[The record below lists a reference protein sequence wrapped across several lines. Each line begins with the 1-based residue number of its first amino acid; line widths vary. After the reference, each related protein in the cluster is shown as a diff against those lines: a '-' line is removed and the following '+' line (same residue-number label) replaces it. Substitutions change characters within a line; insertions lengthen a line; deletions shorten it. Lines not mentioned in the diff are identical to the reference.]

1 MKFSVKDYG
10 AVGNGAV
17 KDTEAIQKAIA
28 ACSAA
33 GGGEV
38 VFDNGCYI
46 SGTLELLDGVT
57 LFLEKGA
64 VLKASSD
71 LKDFINLP
79 LPSCDVGERIGFIYA
94 IGKRDI
100 GFAGEGIMDFSSE
113 AFFTDER
120 MPFPGQQDPLTPE
133 QAVEATLAIKP
144 RMNQPVCI
152 HDSENVRFV
161 DVRMINSPCWTVS
174 MVNCHHVIVDR
185 VTVDNSL
192 LVPNSD
198 GLGFSAS
205 ADVTVSNCHISC
217 ADDCLTF
224 CGTQQATVTNCVLR
238 SRSTA
243 IRIGYIEDDTRDV
256 AISNIVIHDCNRAII
271 LQGSEDSRI
280 YNVLIQNVILHT
292 RLFQGAWWGSAEP
305 LTLLATEN
313 GEIRNVMMTNVRA
326 ECAHGIAMRGLPNGN
341 ISDIL
346 LKDWQLTITRE
357 GDTEYTSHIDFRDRG
372 LLPLENTCMPWCYA
386 EYINGL
392 QLENIRVNKT
402 GNAEN
407 TDITP
412 VFVHTTL
419 N

>member
-10 AVGNGAV
+10 AVGNGVA
-17 KDTEAIQKAIA
+17 KDTEAIRKAIA

-57 LFLEKGA
+57 LYLEKGA

-100 GFAGEGIMDFSSE
+100 GFAGEGVVDFSSE

-133 QAVEATLAIKP
+133 QAAEATLAIKP

-198 GLGFSAS
+198 GLGFSES
-205 ADVTVSNCHISC
+205 TDVTVSNCHISC

-243 IRIGYIEDDTRDV
+243 IRIGYINEDTRNV

-271 LQGSEDSRI
+271 LQGSRKSRI
-280 YNVLIQNVILHT
+280 YNILIQNVILHT
-292 RLFQGAWWGSAEP
+292 RLFQGAWWGSGEP
-305 LTLLATEN
+305 LTMVTQGD
-313 GEIRNVMMTNVRA
+313 GEIHNVMMTNVRA
-326 ECAHGIAMRGLPNGN
+326 ESAHGIAIRAHAPGK
-341 ISDIL
+341 ITDVV
-346 LKDWQLTITRE
+346 LKDWQLTITGE
-357 GDTEYTSHIDFRDRG
+357 GDSPYNRFIDFRDEPVVE
-372 LLPLENTCMPWCYA
+372 LPEGRMPWY
-386 EYINGL
+386 Y
-392 QLENIRVNKT
+392 
-402 GNAEN
+402 AEN
-407 TDITP
+407 TERLTVKDIAVDAAGAAAEWDITP
-412 VFVHTTL
+412 IVR
-419 N
+419 